1 MVPIRMNEAQLVSS
15 SLRKAL
21 ERFDRLSEAERAQIA
36 RKMIRGAIEIERKG
50 KARGLQKT

>member
-1 MVPIRMNEAQLVSS
+1 MSS

-36 RKMIRGAIEIERKG
+36 REMIRGRIEIERRG
-50 KARGLQKT
+50 KTRGLPKA

>member
-1 MVPIRMNEAQLVSS
+1 MSS

-36 RKMIRGAIEIERKG
+36 REMIPGAIEIDRRG
-50 KARGLQKT
+50 KTRGLQEA